1 MKVCLFTNTYRP
13 HVGGVARAVETLASE
28 LEALGH
34 QVLVVAPSFPGDEH
48 EPDAGVLRVPALQR
62 FNGSDFSVPV
72 PLPYWVGRRIRR
84 FGPDVVHAHHPFL
97 LGDAALRFAYERELP
112 LVFTHHT
119 LYEHYTHYVPFDSR
133 ALKRFVV
140 RLATAYANC
149 CDQVIAPS
157 ASVADL
163 IRRRGVL
170 TPVATVPTGIDSQ
183 RFAEADGAAFRD
195 ERGVPHGACVVGHV
209 GRLAREKNLGL
220 LGEGM
225 ARALQREPSLFGV
238 IVGDGPESPRLR
250 QCFERAGVDQRLRAT
265 GKLTGKPLVDAYAA
279 MDVFAFTSCTETQGM
294 VLAEAMAAGT
304 PVIAV
309 DGPGVRDIVSDGS
322 NGRLLPAGT
331 DADGLA
337 DVLVEAARAPQ
348 MSEWRRAA
356 RATGAAWDRR
366 RCAER
371 VGELYERLEGG
382 RARDHGIGR
391 GWDRLRGRIEAEWEL
406 VAAKADSAGHT
417 VRPSRRD

>member
-1 MKVCLFTNTYRP
+1 MRVCLFTNTYRP

-34 QVLVVAPSFPGDEH
+34 AVLVVAPSFPGDEH
-48 EPDAGVLRVPALQR
+48 EADGHVLRVPALQR

-72 PLPYWVGRRIRR
+72 PVPHWVGRRIRR
-84 FGPDVVHAHHPFL
+84 FDPDVVHAHHPFL

-119 LYEHYTHYVPFDSR
+119 LYEHYTHYVPFDTP
-133 ALKRFVV
+133 ALKRFVI

-163 IRRRGVL
+163 IRRRGVQ
-170 TPVATVPTGIDSQ
+170 TPIATVPTGIDSQ
-183 RFAEADGAAFRD
+183 RFAAADGSAFRD
-195 ERGVPHGACVVGHV
+195 ERGVPREAFVVGHV
-209 GRLAREKNLGL
+209 GRLAREKSLGL

-250 QCFERAGVDQRLRAT
+250 QCFERAGVDQRVLRT

-279 MDVFAFTSCTETQGM
+279 MDVFAFTSRTETQGM
-294 VLAEAMAAGT
+294 VLAEAMAAGA
-304 PVIAV
+304 PVVAI
-309 DGPGVRDIVSDGS
+309 DGPGVRDIVTDGS
-322 NGRLLPAGT
+322 NGRLLPAAI
-331 DADGLA
+331 DAEGLA
-337 DVLVEAARAPQ
+337 QTLLEAARAPGLSQ
-348 MSEWRRAA
+348 WRRAA
-356 RATGAAWDRR
+356 RATGAAWDQRL
-366 RCAER
+366 CAER
-371 VGELYERLEGG
+371 VAGLYQRQGARRERDRGM
-382 RARDHGIGR
+382 AR
-391 GWDRLRGRIEAEWEL
+391 WWERLRGRIEAEWEL

-417 VRPSRRD
+417 VRSPPSE